1 MFVKYEFKAF
11 AFRVSSVRSNPCK
24 SLMEPIERELMV
36 PWNDLATFQ
45 NSLPDF
51 TLENLYFQ

>member
-1 MFVKYEFKAF
+1 M
-11 AFRVSSVRSNPCK
+11 RSNPYK

-45 NSLPDF
+45 NSLLDF
-51 TLENLYFQ
+51 TLDDLYFQ